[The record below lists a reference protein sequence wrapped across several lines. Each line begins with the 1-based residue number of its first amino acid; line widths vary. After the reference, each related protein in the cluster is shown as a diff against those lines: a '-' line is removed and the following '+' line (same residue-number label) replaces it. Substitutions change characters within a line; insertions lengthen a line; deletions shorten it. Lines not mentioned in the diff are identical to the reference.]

1 MELITI
7 GQFMQKANTMKG
19 IKNVL
24 NLIKMGVA
32 RKQSNKSL
40 KNQVGVEKGCP
51 ILTWTPKGLKSGTN
65 KL

>member
-24 NLIKMGVA
+24 NLIKMGGS
-32 RKQSNKSL
+32 KENKAINL
-40 KNQVGVEKGCP
+40 KNQVGVEKAVRC
-51 ILTWTPKGLKSGTN
+51 
-65 KL
+65 